1 MLSCLKT
8 NDIDATGLFL
18 EAGTLHFGL
27 AISLL
32 TGISTTIVSDSPLT
46 RTESPSEFWGGRW
59 NKQIHGLL
67 KVKISLDLD
76 EVASFKRLHLTH
88 PPHSLLLG
96 SALSTS
102 H

>member
-1 MLSCLKT
+1 M

-46 RTESPSEFWGGRW
+46 RTESPSKFWSGRW

-67 KVKISLDLD
+67 KVKMDLVCD
-76 EVASFKRLHLTH
+76 GIF
-88 PPHSLLLG
+88 
-96 SALSTS
+96 
-102 H
+102 